1 VDEEKVSV
9 VHKTEVRKSQVRW
22 VIVSLLFTAILFN
35 YADREIWIVSEPA
48 FAYAFGWSHSATALT
63 ATAIHNISLI
73 LFFWSLSYAIFNFP
87 GGWIVDKLGLRK
99 SMTTMFAIWSVF
111 TALTAATFNFISMAI
126 VRVIMGAGE
135 GPVWPINS
143 KVVKGWANRY
153 DESKSFTL
161 AGAGQ
166 AVGPVIGLV
175 AGGILVTLFGWQAA
189 FILFGVL
196 GLIFAGIWYFYVR
209 DRPAEDSKVNS
220 EELAY
225 IREGKSDEEKEEKVL
240 PSRISWKISAK
251 MIFGTQA
258 GWGTFLVFLSFGYVL
273 FTFLYWLPPLM
284 FSTFAHTV
292 EKSGLYSAAIDVALI
307 AGFLGSGPFNDGL
320 LKRFPDNK
328 PLARRLGAI
337 IPMVL
342 MIIMVGMSYF
352 TGKAHNLIGT
362 AIFLG
367 IGSGLMN
374 LTVGSWAVNAVD
386 LAPAG
391 TSATVYGI
399 YNGSLNFIGAFNS
412 IIEGALFIKYGPVLA
427 FTSSIIFMLMFLGGY
442 LGLIRKKTW
451 ERAMEYKEQLS
462 KEAYSYLK
470 G

>member
-1 VDEEKVSV
+1 MQETKNIVIHERSERR
-9 VHKTEVRKSQVRW
+9 TRVRW
-22 VIVSLLFTAILFN
+22 AIVSLLFIAILFN

-48 FAYAFGWSHSATALT
+48 FAYSFGWSYSPTHLDAL
-63 ATAIHNISLI
+63 AIHNISLI

-99 SMTTMFAIWSVF
+99 SMTTMFAIWSIF
-111 TALTAATFNFISMAI
+111 TALTAATFNFITMAI
-126 VRVIMGAGE
+126 VRIVMGAGE

-143 KVVKGWANRY
+143 KVVKGWASRF

-166 AVGPVIGLV
+166 AVGPVIGLI
-175 AGGILVTLFGWQAA
+175 AGGILVTLFGWPSA
-189 FILFGVL
+189 FIFFGVL
-196 GLIFAGIWYFYVR
+196 GLIFVAIWFFYVR
-209 DRPAEDSKVNS
+209 DRPSEDSKVN
-220 EELAY
+220 ENELAY
-225 IREGKSDEEKEEKVL
+225 IIEGKTNEEKEEKIL
-240 PSRISWKISAK
+240 PSKVNWKISAR

-258 GWGTFLVFLSFGYVL
+258 GLGTLLVFLSFGYVL

-342 MIIMVGMSYF
+342 MIVMVGLSYF
-352 TGKAHNLIGT
+352 TGKAHNLVGT

-367 IGSGLMN
+367 VGSGLMN

-399 YNGSLNFIGAFNS
+399 YNGSLNFIGAFNA
-412 IIEGALFIKYGPVLA
+412 IIEGILFIRYGPVLA
-427 FTSSIIFMLMFLGGY
+427 FTSSILFMLMFLGGY
-442 LGLIRKKTW
+442 LGLIRKNTW
-451 ERAMEYKEQLS
+451 ERAMKYKEELS
-462 KEAYSYLK
+462 REAYSYLK